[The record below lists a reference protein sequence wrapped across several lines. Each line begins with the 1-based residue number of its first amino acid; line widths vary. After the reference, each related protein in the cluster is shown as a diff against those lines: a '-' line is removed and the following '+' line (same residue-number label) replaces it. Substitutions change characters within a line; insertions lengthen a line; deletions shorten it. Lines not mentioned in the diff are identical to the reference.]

1 MRARRLRQV
10 LLIIT
15 QITTVIA
22 CLGMLTLAQAPAPS
36 PSPAPA
42 AGRAWGDMI
51 SALIGQAGALLP
63 LIQQELE
70 GPMLPW
76 LERLAWGLA
85 AVIFTFTFARMFREN
100 AGAGDDL
107 YWWFGRVVM
116 CLALM
121 GSGPALIERLD
132 TIGQAV
138 AWGGSGSSGNS
149 VLYKLYNDQRKSF
162 EMGYARF
169 TKGYFTVEPTGERIK
184 PPPGGGEA
192 VLGVLRDVVA
202 SPKDVNNKF
211 ETLSHDMP
219 FLFSMLSFAR
229 GIIAFGDLCLMLLGG
244 FVTIA
249 VRLAAPMMIAVAI
262 DRQLA
267 QKISYPFLWGVIV
280 LTLVWPAVSQLIR
293 AFAYMGG
300 NLAMALD
307 ASDAV
312 YQWNPQMMQEIMT
325 SGAEPYHTV
334 ILAIVIMT
342 ISGLLLWGSP
352 YIAYKVTTGQVYESV
367 SSMVSGWMGAIV
379 GAGVGAYSSSLASS
393 ITNQADVM
401 QAEGQYQGEVTRAAY
416 GRQSADVQAR
426 AARIVGITG
435 AQAGRETTLAGI
447 EGGRLQATMGY
458 EAEKQFGL
466 KGLEAQTDL
475 EKSNI
480 WTRKD
485 LAGADLEALRARG
498 MKEIGTD
505 RDSEMQLLWGRKIN
519 EGARFASGMARA
531 LGDGVGGAVASRS
544 STAGALVKGGGR
556 VVGGGVEVIG
566 SSADMYLRYRSI
578 ENRAAGK
585 TEALNNYT
593 DQAIGNQGTAAVRFD
608 QAQDRYRERM
618 KVANIERAA
627 DFTGAANAGAAISAS
642 GAERGY
648 KISIGGYNQA
658 YNLNLRANAANYT
671 GAVKAAGQARDAA
684 IEAARLRAVAAV
696 IGSVGQNIARDLE
709 QGMTLR
715 Y

>member
-1 MRARRLRQV
+1 
-10 LLIIT
+10 
-15 QITTVIA
+15 
-22 CLGMLTLAQAPAPS
+22 
-36 PSPAPA
+36 
-42 AGRAWGDMI
+42 MI

-63 LIQQELE
+63 LIQRELE
-70 GPMLPW
+70 GPLLPW

-138 AWGGSGSSGNS
+138 AWGGSGSSGDS
-149 VLYKLYNDQRKSF
+149 VLYKLYKDQRNSF
-162 EMGYARF
+162 ETGYARF
-169 TKGYFTVEPTGERIK
+169 TKGYFTVEPTGENIK

-192 VLGVLRDVVA
+192 VLGVIRDVVA

-244 FVTIA
+244 FLMIA

-267 QKISYPFLWGVIV
+267 QKISYPFLWGTIV
-280 LTLVWPAVSQLIR
+280 LTLAWPAVSQLIR

-307 ASDAV
+307 RSDAV

-334 ILAIVIMT
+334 ILAVVIMT

-352 YIAYKVTTGQVYESV
+352 FIAYKVTTGQVYESV
-367 SSMVSGWMGAIV
+367 SSMVSGWMGAMI

-401 QAEGQYQGEVTRAAY
+401 QAQGQYQGEVTRASY
-416 GRQSADVQAR
+416 GQQSGNIQSR
-426 AARIVGITG
+426 AAWIAGITG
-435 AQAGRETTLAGI
+435 AQAGRETALAGI
-447 EGGRLQATMGY
+447 EGGRVQATMGY

-485 LAGADLEALRARG
+485 LAGADLEAMSARG
-498 MKEIGTD
+498 MKEIETD
-505 RDSEMQLLWGRKIN
+505 RSSERQLLWGRKIN
-519 EGARFASGMARA
+519 EGSRFAGGVARA
-531 LGDGVGGAVASRS
+531 VGDSVGDAVASRS
-544 STAGALVKGGGR
+544 TTSGMLVKGAGR
-556 VVGGGVEVIG
+556 VVGGGAELVG
-566 SSADMYLRYRSI
+566 GGADLYLQYRSI

-585 TEALNNYT
+585 TEALNGYT
-593 DQAIGNQGTAAVRFD
+593 NQSIKNQGDAAGRFD
-608 QAQDRYRERM
+608 QAQDQYRERM
-618 KVANIERAA
+618 KVANTERAA
-627 DFTGAANAGAAISAS
+627 AFTGASNAGAALSTA

-648 KISIGGYNQA
+648 KISVGGYDQA
-658 YNLNLRANAANYT
+658 YNLNLRANAVNYA
-671 GAVKAAGQARDAA
+671 GAVKAAGQTRDAA

-696 IGSVGQNIARDLE
+696 ISSLGHNIAKDME

>member
-1 MRARRLRQV
+1 
-10 LLIIT
+10 
-15 QITTVIA
+15 
-22 CLGMLTLAQAPAPS
+22 
-36 PSPAPA
+36 
-42 AGRAWGDMI
+42 MI

-63 LIQQELE
+63 LIRQELE
-70 GPMLPW
+70 GPLLPW

-100 AGAGDDL
+100 AGAGEDL

-116 CLALM
+116 VLALM

-138 AWGGSGSSGNS
+138 AWGGSGSSENS

-162 EMGYARF
+162 EAGYARF
-169 TKGYFTVEPTGERIK
+169 TKGYFTVEPTGEQIK
-184 PPPGGGEA
+184 PPPGGGAA

-202 SPKDVNNKF
+202 SPTDVNNKF
-211 ETLSHDMP
+211 ETLSRDMP
-219 FLFSMLSFAR
+219 FLFSILSFAR

-244 FVTIA
+244 FVMIA

-267 QKISYPFLWGVIV
+267 QRISYPFLWGVIV
-280 LTLVWPAVSQLIR
+280 LTLAWPAVSQLIR
-293 AFAYMGG
+293 ALAYMGG
-300 NLAMALD
+300 NLAMSLD

-312 YQWNPQMMQEIMT
+312 YQWNPQVMQEIMT

-352 YIAYKVTTGQVYESV
+352 YIAYKVTTGQVYESI

-393 ITNQADVM
+393 ITRQADEM
-401 QAEGQYQGEVTRAAY
+401 QAQGQYQGEVTRAAY
-416 GRQSADVQAR
+416 GQQSANIQSR
-426 AARIVGITG
+426 AAWIVGTTG
-435 AQAGRETTLAGI
+435 AKGALETTRAGI

-466 KGLEAQTDL
+466 KGTEAQSEL

-480 WTRKD
+480 RTRKD
-485 LAGADLEALRARG
+485 LSAADLEAMRARG
-498 MKEIGTD
+498 TREIETD
-505 RDSEMQLLWGRKIN
+505 RSAERQSLWGRKIN
-519 EGARFASGMARA
+519 EGFRFAGGVVRA
-531 LGDGVGGAVASRS
+531 VGDGVGDAAASGS
-544 STAGALVKGGGR
+544 SRTGALIKGGGR
-556 VVGGGVEVIG
+556 LAGGAFEVAG
-566 SSADMYLRYRSI
+566 SGADLYLQYRSI

-585 TEALNNYT
+585 TQALNAYT
-593 DQAIGNQGTAAVRFD
+593 GQSIRNQGEAAGRFD

-618 KVANIERAA
+618 KVATVERSAA
-627 DFTGAANAGAAISAS
+627 FTGAAGVGAAISTA

-648 KISIGGYNQA
+648 KTSVGGYNQA
-658 YNLNLRANAANYT
+658 YNLNLRANAVNYA
-671 GAVKAAGQARDAA
+671 GAARAAGQVRDAA
-684 IEAARLRAVAAV
+684 IEAARLRAVASV
-696 IGSVGQNIARDLE
+696 IGSVGHNIARTME